1 MIYPTEI
8 GIIVKLIRKPNAIIV
23 LPFIQS
29 ISKILTTLPSSRISS
44 ENFACLRHIYRICT
58 VVFLQILFKRPDDFN
73 RAMFLFCAC
82 FCICPV
88 YFKSVI
94 GLFPLRIT
102 VDYFEINLSSLM
114 LKKNSCLLPV
124 SCKQRLCRLH
134 IACISHMK
142 TASAGYE
149 KFTIFN
155 SPVRFCI
162 TILFNL
168 LLG

>member
-58 VVFLQILFKRPDDFN
+58 VIFLQILFKRPDDFN

-114 LKKNSCLLPV
+114 LKQKLVSPSRFLQTTSLSIAYCLHLPHEDSV
-124 SCKQRLCRLH
+124 SW
-134 IACISHMK
+134 I
-142 TASAGYE
+142 
-149 KFTIFN
+149 
-155 SPVRFCI
+155 
-162 TILFNL
+162 
-168 LLG
+168 